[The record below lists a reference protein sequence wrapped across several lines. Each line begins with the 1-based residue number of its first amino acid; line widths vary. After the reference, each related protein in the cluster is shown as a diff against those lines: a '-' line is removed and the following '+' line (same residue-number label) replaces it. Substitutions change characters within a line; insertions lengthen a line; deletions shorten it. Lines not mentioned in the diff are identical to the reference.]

1 MNIVGITAC
10 PAGLAHTPMAAAAL
24 TKAGEK
30 MGHNIKIEQQG
41 VMGIVNAITKEE
53 AQNADLIIIA
63 SDQKIEGADR
73 FKGKKVL
80 QVKINACIQS
90 PEKVI
95 SKCISVIS

>member
-1 MNIVGITAC
+1 MRIVGITSC

-24 TKAGEK
+24 TKAGEN
-30 MGHNIKIEQQG
+30 MGHQIKIEQQG
-41 VMGIVNAITKEE
+41 VMGLVNAITEQE
-53 AQNADLIIIA
+53 AQEADLIIIA

-80 QVKINACIQS
+80 QVNINTCIQA

-95 SKCISVIS
+95 KKCISLM